1 VVLQAGSGDGQL
13 HPKSAGAVRAL
24 AHARIGLDIP
34 VETKFHA
41 PDLRPE
47 WVARPALTE
56 RLAGADARLVLVDAP
71 AGFGKTVAVAQWRSS
86 TIENRPFAWVS
97 LDQGDNDPGRLW
109 WHVVCALQR
118 ANPEY
123 GAEQILNAL
132 RVQSPEITG
141 AVLPIL
147 VNELAALRVPA
158 VLVLDDYHVIREPA
172 CHEQL
177 EFLLLHLPPAA
188 QLVLTTRADPPLSLS
203 RLRAAGAM
211 AEIRVPDL
219 RFAPD
224 EAATLVQAVADVTL
238 SEPDLAV
245 LMERTEGWPAGVYLA
260 ALSLRGHPSPHTFV
274 RQFTGDNRFVVDF
287 LAQEVLSR
295 QPRKIRQFLTR
306 TSVLGR
312 FCAPLCDAVT
322 GSANSVKILEIL
334 ERENLFMVPLDDT
347 RQWFRYHHLFA
358 QVLRGQLMRTEPE
371 LVPALHEKASAWHR
385 LHGSADEAI
394 GHAIAAGDFAVAV
407 DLIAS
412 CWFAYADAG
421 QVATVQGWMRSL
433 GDDQIA
439 RSPLAA
445 HCAAWAAALSGDRQS
460 ARRWLPVIDAGQDN
474 GHLPDGMRSL
484 SFSAALLRG
493 VYGFEGLR
501 VMRDSAAKAAK
512 LEDDPASPW
521 YALAQAALG
530 FSLYMCDEPQAA
542 AGPLEEAV
550 SSDAALPLTRIVA
563 LSTLSLIAAETG
575 MLAEA
580 DEFAQEARILALRD
594 DFRPTP
600 SASLAYVAA
609 GAVYAAQGRLGDAR
623 SELDQALRS
632 RRRIAGSSPWPTLKA
647 TLLLAQVQLDAGDQA
662 AAAALAAEARG
673 VLTALP
679 DGAEGQR
686 AQLEALDRQLAAPR
700 QPSPLAEPLTE
711 REVAV
716 LRLLGSPLS
725 LREIGAELYVSPNTV
740 KTHTQAIY
748 RKLGVSARQDAV
760 VQASHLGIC

>member
-1 VVLQAGSGDGQL
+1 M
-13 HPKSAGAVRAL
+13 
-24 AHARIGLDIP
+24 
-34 VETKFHA
+34 
-41 PDLRPE
+41 
-47 WVARPALTE
+47 ARPALTE

-97 LDQGDNDPGRLW
+97 LDQGDNDPSRLW

-118 ANPEY
+118 ANPEF

-132 RVQSPEITG
+132 RVQSPEITSV
-141 AVLPIL
+141 VLPIL
-147 VNELAALRVPA
+147 VNELAALRVQV

-177 EFLLLHLPPAA
+177 EFLLLHLPPSA

-224 EAATLVQAVADVTL
+224 EAATLVQAVADITL

-358 QVLRGQLMRTEPE
+358 QVLRGQLMRTEPD
-371 LVPALHEKASAWHR
+371 LVPALHERASAWHR

-394 GHAIAAGDFAVAV
+394 SHATAAGDLAVTV

-421 QVATVQGWMRSL
+421 QVATVQRWMRSL

-439 RSPLAA
+439 RSPVAA

-460 ARRWLPVIDAGQDN
+460 ARRWLPVIDAGQHD

-484 SFSAALLRG
+484 GFSAALLRG

-501 VMRDSAAKAAK
+501 VMRDSATTAAK

-563 LSTLSLIAAETG
+563 LATLSLIAAG
-575 MLAEA
+575 ADMLAEA
-580 DEFAQEARILALRD
+580 DEFAQEARVLALRD

-623 SELDQALRS
+623 NELEHALRS

-662 AAAALAAEARG
+662 AAAALTAEARG

-679 DGAEGQR
+679 DGAEAQR
-686 AQLEALDRQLAAPR
+686 AQLEALDRQLATPR
-700 QPSPLAEPLTE
+700 QPSPLVEPLTE

-725 LREIGAELYVSPNTV
+725 QREIGAELYVSPNTV

-760 VQASHLGIC
+760 VQANHLGIC

>member
-1 VVLQAGSGDGQL
+1 MVLRAGSRDGQP
-13 HPKSAGAVRAL
+13 HPESGGTVRAL
-24 AHARIGLDIP
+24 AHARIGLDVP

-47 WVARPALTE
+47 WVARPALTKH
-56 RLAGADARLVLVDAP
+56 LAGADARLVLVDAP

-86 TIENRPFAWVS
+86 TIENRQFAWVS
-97 LDQGDNDPGRLW
+97 LDQGDNDPSRLW

-118 ANPEY
+118 ASPAF
-123 GAEQILNAL
+123 GAEQILRAL
-132 RVQSPEITG
+132 RVQSPEITTV
-141 AVLPIL
+141 VLPIL
-147 VNELAALRVPA
+147 VNELAALRVP
-158 VLVLDDYHVIREPA
+158 VLLVLDDYHLIREPA

-177 EFLLLHLPPAA
+177 EFLLLHLPPSA

-224 EAATLVQAVADVTL
+224 EAAALVQAVADVTL

-306 TSVLGR
+306 TSILGR

-358 QVLRGQLMRTEPE
+358 QVLRGRLMRTEPE

-385 LHGSADEAI
+385 MHGSADEAI
-394 GHAIAAGDFAVAV
+394 SHAIAAGDFAVAV
-407 DLIAS
+407 GLIAS

-439 RSPLAA
+439 RSPVAA

-460 ARRWLPVIDAGQDN
+460 ARRWLPVIDAGQHN

-484 SFSAALLRG
+484 GFSAALLRG

-501 VMRDSAAKAAK
+501 VMRDSAATAAK

-530 FSLYMCDEPQAA
+530 FSLYMCDEPGAA

-563 LSTLSLIAAETG
+563 LSTLSLIAAEAD

-580 DEFAQEARILALRD
+580 DELAQEARVLALRD

-623 SELDQALRS
+623 SELEQALRS

-647 TLLLAQVQLDAGDQA
+647 TLLLARVQLDAGDQA

-679 DGAEGQR
+679 DGAEAQR
-686 AQLEALDRQLAAPR
+686 AQLEALDRQLATPR

-716 LRLLGSPLS
+716 LRLLASPLS

-748 RKLGVSARQDAV
+748 RKLGVSSRHDAV
-760 VQASHLGIC
+760 MQGNQLGIC

>member
-1 VVLQAGSGDGQL
+1 VVLQAGSRDGQP
-13 HPKSAGAVRAL
+13 HPKSVGAVRAL
-24 AHARIGLDIP
+24 AHARIGLDVP

-47 WVARPALTE
+47 WVARPALTG

-118 ANPEY
+118 ASPEF
-123 GAEQILNAL
+123 GAEQILNEL
-132 RVQSPEITG
+132 RVQSPEIT
-141 AVLPIL
+141 AVVLPIV
-147 VNELAALRVPA
+147 VNELAALRVPV

-177 EFLLLHLPPAA
+177 EFLLLHLPPSA

-334 ERENLFMVPLDDT
+334 ERENLFIVPLDDT

-358 QVLRGQLMRTEPE
+358 QVLRGQLMRTEPD

-394 GHAIAAGDFAVAV
+394 SHAIAAGDFAVAV

-421 QVATVQGWMRSL
+421 QVATVQRWMRSL

-439 RSPLAA
+439 RSPVAA

-460 ARRWLPVIDAGQDN
+460 ARRWLPVIDAGQHD

-484 SFSAALLRG
+484 GFSAALLRG

-501 VMRDSAAKAAK
+501 VMRDSAATAAK

-542 AGPLEEAV
+542 AGPLEEAL

-575 MLAEA
+575 ILAEA
-580 DEFAQEARILALRD
+580 DEFAQEARALALRD

-623 SELDQALRS
+623 SELEQALRS

-647 TLLLAQVQLDAGDQA
+647 TLLLAHVQLDAGDQV

-679 DGAEGQR
+679 DGAEAQR
-686 AQLEALDRQLAAPR
+686 AQLEALDRQLATPR
-700 QPSPLAEPLTE
+700 QPLPLAEPLTE

-725 LREIGAELYVSPNTV
+725 LREVGAELYVSPNTV

-748 RKLGVSARQDAV
+748 RKLGVSTRQDAV
-760 VQASHLGIC
+760 VQANHLGIC

>member
-1 VVLQAGSGDGQL
+1 M
-13 HPKSAGAVRAL
+13 
-24 AHARIGLDIP
+24 
-34 VETKFHA
+34 
-41 PDLRPE
+41 
-47 WVARPALTE
+47 ARPALTE
-56 RLAGADARLVLVDAP
+56 RLASADARLVLVDAP

-86 TIENRPFAWVS
+86 TIENRSFAWVS
-97 LDQGDNDPGRLW
+97 LDQGDNDPSRLW

-118 ANPEY
+118 ANPEF

-132 RVQSPEITG
+132 RVQNPEITSV
-141 AVLPIL
+141 VLPIL
-147 VNELAALRVPA
+147 VNELAALPVPV

-177 EFLLLHLPPAA
+177 EFLLLHLPPSA

-224 EAATLVQAVADVTL
+224 DAATLLQAVADVTL

-322 GSANSVKILEIL
+322 GSANSVKILEVL
-334 ERENLFMVPLDDT
+334 ERENLFIVPLDDT

-358 QVLRGQLMRTEPE
+358 QVLRGQLMRTEPD

-394 GHAIAAGDFAVAV
+394 SHAIAAGDFAVAV
-407 DLIAS
+407 DLIAG
-412 CWFAYADAG
+412 CWYAYVDAG
-421 QVATVQGWMRSL
+421 QVATVLGWMRSL

-439 RSPLAA
+439 RSPVAA
-445 HCAAWAAALSGDRQS
+445 HCAAWASAMSGNRQTV
-460 ARRWLPVIDAGQDN
+460 RRWLPVIDAGQHD
-474 GHLPDGMRSL
+474 GPLPDGMRSL

-501 VMRDSAAKAAK
+501 VMRDSATMAAK

-563 LSTLSLIAAETG
+563 LSTLSLIAAERD

-580 DEFAQEARILALRD
+580 DEFAQKARVLAQRD
-594 DFRPTP
+594 DARHTP
-600 SASLAYVAA
+600 SASLVSVAA
-609 GAVYAAQGRLGDAR
+609 GAVYAAQGRLGEAR
-623 SELDQALRS
+623 SELEQALRS
-632 RRRIAGSSPWPTLKA
+632 RRQIAGGQPVADPEGHPPA
-647 TLLLAQVQLDAGDQA
+647 CPG
-662 AAAALAAEARG
+662 
-673 VLTALP
+673 TA
-679 DGAEGQR
+679 
-686 AQLEALDRQLAAPR
+686 
-700 QPSPLAEPLTE
+700 
-711 REVAV
+711 
-716 LRLLGSPLS
+716 
-725 LREIGAELYVSPNTV
+725 
-740 KTHTQAIY
+740 
-748 RKLGVSARQDAV
+748 
-760 VQASHLGIC
+760 

>member
-1 VVLQAGSGDGQL
+1 
-13 HPKSAGAVRAL
+13 
-24 AHARIGLDIP
+24 
-34 VETKFHA
+34 
-41 PDLRPE
+41 
-47 WVARPALTE
+47 VARPALTE
-56 RLAGADARLVLVDAP
+56 RLASADARLVLVDAP

-86 TIENRPFAWVS
+86 TAESRPFAWVS

-118 ANPEY
+118 ASPEI

-132 RVQSPEITG
+132 RVQSAEITG
-141 AVLPIL
+141 VVLPIL
-147 VNELAALRVPA
+147 VNELAALRVPV

-172 CHEQL
+172 CHEQI
-177 EFLLLHLPPAA
+177 EFLLLHLPPSA
-188 QLVLTTRADPPLSLS
+188 QLVLTTRADPALPLS

-211 AEIRVPDL
+211 AEIRVPNL

-224 EAATLVQAVADVTL
+224 EAATLVRAVADVTL
-238 SEPDLAV
+238 CEPDLAV

-274 RQFTGDNRFVVDF
+274 QQFTGDNRFVVDF

-322 GSANSVKILEIL
+322 GLPNSVKILHVL

-358 QVLRGQLMRTEPE
+358 QVLRGQLARTEPD
-371 LVPALHEKASAWHR
+371 LVRTLHERASTWHR

-394 GHAIAAGDFAVAV
+394 SHAIAAGDFAVAV

-412 CWFAYADAG
+412 CWFAYTDAG

-439 RSPLAA
+439 RSPVAA
-445 HCAAWAAALSGDRQS
+445 HCAAWAAALSGDRQT
-460 ARRWLPVIDAGQDN
+460 ARRWLPVIDSGEHD
-474 GHLPDGMRSL
+474 GDLPDGMRSL

-493 VYGFEGLR
+493 VYGFEGLQ
-501 VMRDSAAKAAK
+501 VMRDSAAMAAK

-521 YALAQAALG
+521 YALAKAALG
-530 FSLYMCDEPQAA
+530 FSLYMCAEPQAA
-542 AGPLEEAV
+542 AGPLKEAV
-550 SSDAALPLTRIVA
+550 GSEAALPLTRIVA
-563 LSTLSLIAAETG
+563 SSTLSLIATEAD
-575 MLAEA
+575 MLVEA
-580 DEFAQEARILALRD
+580 DEFAQAARILAQRE

-600 SASLAYVAA
+600 SASLAYVAS
-609 GAVYAAQGRLGDAR
+609 GAVYAAQGRLSEAR
-623 SELDQALRS
+623 NELEQALRS

-647 TLLLAQVQLDAGDQA
+647 TLLLAQVELDAGDNA
-662 AAAALAAEARG
+662 TAAALAAEARG
-673 VLTALP
+673 VLAALP
-679 DGAEGQR
+679 DGAE
-686 AQLEALDRQLAAPR
+686 AQQARLERLDRQLGCPR
-700 QPSPLAEPLTE
+700 QPMPLAEPLTE

-748 RKLGVSARQDAV
+748 RKLGVSARHDAV
-760 VQASHLGIC
+760 MQGNHLGIC